1 MMKDNVGP
9 KLGNV
14 MVSTTQNKGHDPEF
28 WAEQATKKI
37 CGISANADPHIRK
50 QALAFRDKIYAVV
63 LAEMRSAI
71 RSDRVTLSNQLRQRG
86 VNDLAQIIRE
96 L

>member
-1 MMKDNVGP
+1 MMKDQVGAQ
-9 KLGNV
+9 LGQV

-28 WAEQATKKI
+28 WAAQATKKI
-37 CGISANADPHIRK
+37 CGISEHADPHVRK
-50 QALAFRDKIYAVV
+50 QALAFRDKIYQVI

-71 RSDRVTLSNQLRQRG
+71 RSDRVTLSNQMKARG

>member
-1 MMKDNVGP
+1 MIPGQSGP

-28 WAEQATKKI
+28 WAEQATNKI

-50 QALAFRDKIYAVV
+50 QALAFRDKIYGVI
-63 LAEMRSAI
+63 LAEMRNAI
-71 RSDRVTLSNQLRQRG
+71 RSDRVTLSNQMRARG

>member
-1 MMKDNVGP
+1 MMKDSVGP

-14 MVSTTQNKGHDPEF
+14 MVSTTHGKGHDPEF

-50 QALAFRDKIYAVV
+50 QALAFRDKIYAVI

-71 RSDRVTLSNQLRQRG
+71 RPDRVTLSNQMRARG

>member
-1 MMKDNVGP
+1 MMKDQVGP
-9 KLGNV
+9 QLGNV
-14 MVSTTQNKGHDPEF
+14 MVSTTQNRGHAPEF
-28 WAEQATKKI
+28 WAEQATRKI
-37 CGISANADPHIRK
+37 CGISDNADPHVRK
-50 QALAFRDKIYAVV
+50 QALAFRDKIYAVI

-71 RSDRVTLSNQLRQRG
+71 RSDRVTLSNQMRARG

>member
-1 MMKDNVGP
+1 MIPGQSGP

-50 QALAFRDKIYAVV
+50 QALAFRDRIYAVI

-71 RSDRVTLSNQLRQRG
+71 RSDRVTLSNQMRARG
-86 VNDLAQIIRE
+86 INDLAQIIRE

>member
-1 MMKDNVGP
+1 MIPGQSGP

-37 CGISANADPHIRK
+37 CGISANADPHILK
-50 QALAFRDKIYAVV
+50 QALAFRDRIYAVI

-71 RSDRVTLSNQLRQRG
+71 RSDRVTLSNQMRARG